1 MGLGQK
7 TVSEGTFW
15 LFETE
20 QHTEIFHIYYSQKRH
35 TAIFMTNS
43 KYQATTRLN

>member
-1 MGLGQK
+1 MGLEQK
-7 TVSEGTFW
+7 TVGEGTFW

-20 QHTEIFHIYYSQKRH
+20 LHMENFHIYDSKKWH
-35 TAIFMTNS
+35 IAIFMTNS